1 MTEDHFEFACGL
13 ALLAIVAFTLTPA
26 FWHMIAFLGQ

>member
-1 MTEDHFEFACGL
+1 MTEDRFEFACGL